1 MVIRLSINIS
11 IQRKKVIILVV
22 NQKMTMPKRLKR
34 LYINVVFQFKA
45 KGESLGYFWSVSCQ
59 YKKRLT
65 KEAWRALL
73 LAGLLLSMVTCLC
86 CNVSGRRVV
95 LGIALSLRLP
105 VK

>member
-45 KGESLGYFWSVSCQ
+45 KGESLGYF
-59 YKKRLT
+59 
-65 KEAWRALL
+65 
-73 LAGLLLSMVTCLC
+73 
-86 CNVSGRRVV
+86 
-95 LGIALSLRLP
+95 
-105 VK
+105 